1 MGVWVV
7 VILAWRCELA
17 ALEKPK
23 KGSTAGSPHHDVL
36 VLVRF
41 VAKYGLDLNHDVDG
55 DWQAYFDS
63 RSTACILLWG

>member
-1 MGVWVV
+1 MTGGCVVV
-7 VILAWRCELA
+7 VILAWRCKLA

-41 VAKYGLDLNHDVDG
+41 IAKYGLDLNHDVDG
-55 DWQAYFDS
+55 DWQAYF
-63 RSTACILLWG
+63 